1 MLTDWL
7 GILRSLNIFY
17 CVSDV
22 VYYITSTPTL
32 QRNENNMNQWNETQ
46 PIFLQIRQQL
56 IEMILNG
63 TISDGEAMPSVR
75 QISTDLSVNPLTV
88 TKAYQSLVD
97 LDVVVKKRGL
107 GMFVEDKARTKLLA
121 HERSKFLKEDWPRIR
136 AQIEA
141 LELDQTDLFNKGE
154 GK

>member
-1 MLTDWL
+1 MPESHKWE
-7 GILRSLNIFY
+7 
-17 CVSDV
+17 CVSNNIGCVSVV

-32 QRNENNMNQWNETQ
+32 QRNENNMNKWNETQ

-56 IEMILNG
+56 IEMVLNG
-63 TISDGEAMPSVR
+63 TISHGEAMPSVR

-107 GMFVEDKARTKLLA
+107 GMFVEDNARAKLLD